1 MSQLLAFYMGSLIL
15 RSIGIALI
23 AGLFSWKIRNVAIR
37 HAISVAVLGVMML
50 MPAVDYLLPPSWV
63 PPRIQEIAARQPIPM
78 RTVSVRRTGVPERT
92 PPSAAPVT
100 APVVRAALDWWRIA
114 AALYALVVFAMF
126 ARLAFGYRR
135 LSTLHRTGRAIAGP
149 MREEM
154 LALLRSRWRIPELLE
169 SDAVHVPMTTGL
181 FRPAVLLPAD
191 WKNWDDWKLRAVLL
205 HEIAHVHRCDW
216 GIAVIAAAAKCV
228 YWMNPLAWFLE
239 RQLSRLAEQA
249 SDDASLCRI
258 HDAARYSEILL
269 EFAVSAQSGG
279 RLMTG
284 GVAMAQRNM
293 KARIERVLGN
303 PPSGNGIVK
312 TAAWALVL
320 TAAVP
325 VIYAAAALQ
334 VTSEPAP
341 APIPASSA
349 ALGRNP
355 ALQTP
360 APGQQA
366 APTKTPAT
374 ATQVR
379 QNSSNPAA
387 ELREPFQ
394 TAIEYRK
401 IQRDYE
407 GLKEKLAQ
415 ALEIQANVSQE
426 PEVQRAARI
435 GESVAF
441 LQDQLKKMDELLR
454 ALQAAMQQQSQ
465 ANPPSPPPS
474 ALLDLPDNEDDLRAY
489 LEQLARLR
497 GNPNGNSFSVFVT
510 GIQVRTINMKVAGQ
524 DYAFGCESC
533 SFFVGESAVS
543 SASPAPSVPGIFVR
557 LGSDGSNVYIT
568 CHAAKCNVMEYEIL
582 ADGTQEVSNPR
593 QLESGLSEL
602 FRASKRLRVVISKN

>member
-1 MSQLLAFYMGSLIL
+1 MSQLLAVYMGSLIL

-23 AGLFSWKIRNVAIR
+23 AGVFSWKIRNVAIR

-63 PPRIQEIAARQPIPM
+63 PAGIQEIAARQPIPM
-78 RTVSVRRTGVPERT
+78 RIFSVRRTGVPERT

-312 TAAWALVL
+312 IAGWILVMMSAA
-320 TAAVP
+320 P
-325 VIYAAAALQ
+325 VIYSAAVLQ
-334 VTSEPAP
+334 VTSEPVKPPVAAYAAQFGRKLSPQAPPANRPTVPESAQATVAKSQEKSPTLAADPRVLSQQMEVVKEQLQSAFVELQAKIQAAQPGNQTNGGP
-341 APIPASSA
+341 APDVPNTSDKVATVLQRLNQPNPNQSQLDQLTVNEEALARYKTEIAVLQLKIEEQRLASSSIERA
-349 ALGRNP
+349 DTNSKYRVYVTGRV
-355 ALQTP
+355 QR
-360 APGQQA
+360 PGDI
-366 APTKTPAT
+366 PW
-374 ATQVR
+374 
-379 QNSSNPAA
+379 
-387 ELREPFQ
+387 
-394 TAIEYRK
+394 
-401 IQRDYE
+401 
-407 GLKEKLAQ
+407 EKPLTVLQ
-415 ALEIQANVSQE
+415 ALALAGGFQEYAKSDAVSII
-426 PEVQRAARI
+426 RT
-435 GESVAF
+435 
-441 LQDQLKKMDELLR
+441 
-454 ALQAAMQQQSQ
+454 
-465 ANPPSPPPS
+465 
-474 ALLDLPDNEDDLRAY
+474 
-489 LEQLARLR
+489 
-497 GNPNGNSFSVFVT
+497 NGNSST
-510 GIQVRTINMKVAGQ
+510 
-524 DYAFGCESC
+524 
-533 SFFVGESAVS
+533 
-543 SASPAPSVPGIFVR
+543 
-557 LGSDGSNVYIT
+557 
-568 CHAAKCNVMEYEIL
+568 
-582 ADGTQEVSNPR
+582 
-593 QLESGLSEL
+593 L
-602 FRASKRLRVVISKN
+602 FRFNYSEVIRGVNSSQNFYLENGDVVVVP

>member
-1 MSQLLAFYMGSLIL
+1 MSQLLAVYMGSLIL

-63 PPRIQEIAARQPIPM
+63 PAGIQEIAARQPIPM

-312 TAAWALVL
+312 IAGWILVMMSAA
-320 TAAVP
+320 P
-325 VIYAAAALQ
+325 VIYSAAVLQ
-334 VTSEPAP
+334 VTSEPVKPPVAAYAAQFGRKLSPQAPPANRPTVPESAQATVAKSQENSPTPAADPRVLSQQMEVVKEQLQSAFVELQAKIQAAQPGNQTNGGP
-341 APIPASSA
+341 APDVPNTSDKVATVLQRLNQPNPNQSQLDQLTVNEEALARYKTEIAVLQLKIEEQRLASSSIERA
-349 ALGRNP
+349 DTNSKYRVYVTGRV
-355 ALQTP
+355 QR
-360 APGQQA
+360 PGDI
-366 APTKTPAT
+366 PW
-374 ATQVR
+374 
-379 QNSSNPAA
+379 
-387 ELREPFQ
+387 
-394 TAIEYRK
+394 
-401 IQRDYE
+401 
-407 GLKEKLAQ
+407 EKPLTVLQ
-415 ALEIQANVSQE
+415 ALALAGGFQEYAKSDAVSII
-426 PEVQRAARI
+426 RT
-435 GESVAF
+435 
-441 LQDQLKKMDELLR
+441 
-454 ALQAAMQQQSQ
+454 
-465 ANPPSPPPS
+465 
-474 ALLDLPDNEDDLRAY
+474 
-489 LEQLARLR
+489 
-497 GNPNGNSFSVFVT
+497 NGNSST
-510 GIQVRTINMKVAGQ
+510 
-524 DYAFGCESC
+524 
-533 SFFVGESAVS
+533 
-543 SASPAPSVPGIFVR
+543 
-557 LGSDGSNVYIT
+557 
-568 CHAAKCNVMEYEIL
+568 
-582 ADGTQEVSNPR
+582 
-593 QLESGLSEL
+593 L
-602 FRASKRLRVVISKN
+602 FRFNYSEVIRGVNSSQNFYLENGDVVVVP

>member
-1 MSQLLAFYMGSLIL
+1 MSQLLAVYMGSLIL

-63 PPRIQEIAARQPIPM
+63 PAGIQEIAARQPIPM
-78 RTVSVRRTGVPERT
+78 RIFSVRRTGVPERT

-100 APVVRAALDWWRIA
+100 APVVRAALDWWRIG

-312 TAAWALVL
+312 IAGWILVMMSAA
-320 TAAVP
+320 P
-325 VIYAAAALQ
+325 VIYSAAVLQ
-334 VTSEPAP
+334 VTSEPVKPPVAAYAAQFGRKLSPQAPPANRPTVPESAQATVAKSQENSPTPAADPRVLSQQMEVVKEQLQSAFVELQAKIQAAQPGNQTNGGP
-341 APIPASSA
+341 APDVPNTSDKVATVLQRLNQPNPNQSQLDQLTVNEEALARYKTEIAVLQLKIEEQRLASSSIERA
-349 ALGRNP
+349 DTNSKYRVYVTGRV
-355 ALQTP
+355 QR
-360 APGQQA
+360 PGDI
-366 APTKTPAT
+366 PW
-374 ATQVR
+374 
-379 QNSSNPAA
+379 
-387 ELREPFQ
+387 
-394 TAIEYRK
+394 
-401 IQRDYE
+401 
-407 GLKEKLAQ
+407 EKPLTVLQ
-415 ALEIQANVSQE
+415 ALALAGGFQEYAKSDAVSII
-426 PEVQRAARI
+426 RT
-435 GESVAF
+435 
-441 LQDQLKKMDELLR
+441 
-454 ALQAAMQQQSQ
+454 
-465 ANPPSPPPS
+465 
-474 ALLDLPDNEDDLRAY
+474 
-489 LEQLARLR
+489 
-497 GNPNGNSFSVFVT
+497 NGNSST
-510 GIQVRTINMKVAGQ
+510 
-524 DYAFGCESC
+524 
-533 SFFVGESAVS
+533 
-543 SASPAPSVPGIFVR
+543 
-557 LGSDGSNVYIT
+557 
-568 CHAAKCNVMEYEIL
+568 
-582 ADGTQEVSNPR
+582 
-593 QLESGLSEL
+593 L
-602 FRASKRLRVVISKN
+602 FRFNYSEVIRGVNSSQNFYLENGDVVVVP

>member
-23 AGLFSWKIRNVAIR
+23 AGVFSWKIRNVAIR

-63 PPRIQEIAARQPIPM
+63 PARIQEIAARQPIPM
-78 RTVSVRRTGVPERT
+78 RIFSVRRTGVPERT

-228 YWMNPLAWFLE
+228 YWMNPLAWVLE

-312 TAAWALVL
+312 IAGWILVMMSAA
-320 TAAVP
+320 P
-325 VIYAAAALQ
+325 VIYSAAVLQ
-334 VTSEPAP
+334 VTSEPVKPPVAAYAAQFGRKLSPQAPPANRPTVPESAQATVAKSQENSPTPAADPRVLSQQMEVVKEQLQSAFVELQAKIQAAQPGNQTNGGP
-341 APIPASSA
+341 APDVPNTSDKVATVLQRLNQPNPNQSQLDQLTVNEEALARYKTEIAVLQLKIEEQRLASSSIERA
-349 ALGRNP
+349 DTNSKYRVYVTGRV
-355 ALQTP
+355 QR
-360 APGQQA
+360 PGDI
-366 APTKTPAT
+366 PW
-374 ATQVR
+374 
-379 QNSSNPAA
+379 
-387 ELREPFQ
+387 
-394 TAIEYRK
+394 
-401 IQRDYE
+401 
-407 GLKEKLAQ
+407 EKPLTVLQ
-415 ALEIQANVSQE
+415 ALALAGGFQEYAKSDAVSII
-426 PEVQRAARI
+426 RT
-435 GESVAF
+435 
-441 LQDQLKKMDELLR
+441 
-454 ALQAAMQQQSQ
+454 
-465 ANPPSPPPS
+465 
-474 ALLDLPDNEDDLRAY
+474 
-489 LEQLARLR
+489 
-497 GNPNGNSFSVFVT
+497 NGNSST
-510 GIQVRTINMKVAGQ
+510 
-524 DYAFGCESC
+524 
-533 SFFVGESAVS
+533 
-543 SASPAPSVPGIFVR
+543 
-557 LGSDGSNVYIT
+557 
-568 CHAAKCNVMEYEIL
+568 
-582 ADGTQEVSNPR
+582 
-593 QLESGLSEL
+593 L
-602 FRASKRLRVVISKN
+602 FRFNYSEVIRGVNSSQNFYLENGDVVVVP

>member
-1 MSQLLAFYMGSLIL
+1 MSQLLAVYMGSLIL

-100 APVVRAALDWWRIA
+100 APVVRAALDWWRIG

-228 YWMNPLAWFLE
+228 YWMNPLAWVLE

-312 TAAWALVL
+312 IAGWILVMMSAA
-320 TAAVP
+320 P
-325 VIYAAAALQ
+325 VIYSAAVLQ
-334 VTSEPAP
+334 VTSEPVKPPVAAYAAQFGRKLSPQAPPANRPTVPESAQATVAKSQENSPTPAADPRVLSQQMEVVKEQLQSAFVELQAKIQAAQPGNQTNGGP
-341 APIPASSA
+341 APDVPNTSDKVATVLQRLNQPNPNQSQLDQLTVNEEALARYKTEIAVLQLKIEEQRLASSSIERA
-349 ALGRNP
+349 DTNSKYRVYVTGRV
-355 ALQTP
+355 QR
-360 APGQQA
+360 PGDI
-366 APTKTPAT
+366 PW
-374 ATQVR
+374 
-379 QNSSNPAA
+379 
-387 ELREPFQ
+387 
-394 TAIEYRK
+394 
-401 IQRDYE
+401 
-407 GLKEKLAQ
+407 EKPLTVLQ
-415 ALEIQANVSQE
+415 ALALAGGFQEYAKSDAVSII
-426 PEVQRAARI
+426 RT
-435 GESVAF
+435 
-441 LQDQLKKMDELLR
+441 
-454 ALQAAMQQQSQ
+454 
-465 ANPPSPPPS
+465 
-474 ALLDLPDNEDDLRAY
+474 
-489 LEQLARLR
+489 
-497 GNPNGNSFSVFVT
+497 NGNSST
-510 GIQVRTINMKVAGQ
+510 
-524 DYAFGCESC
+524 
-533 SFFVGESAVS
+533 
-543 SASPAPSVPGIFVR
+543 
-557 LGSDGSNVYIT
+557 
-568 CHAAKCNVMEYEIL
+568 
-582 ADGTQEVSNPR
+582 
-593 QLESGLSEL
+593 L
-602 FRASKRLRVVISKN
+602 FRFNYSEVIRGVNSSQNFYLENGDVVVVP